1 MTNLKSP
8 TSKVTSFFLLNLLLL
23 TSTFYSQS
31 VNPQIQ
37 EKLTNKDV
45 IEMVKTGISIEI
57 ITVKIKSSKT
67 EFDTSSTALQELKK
81 EGVPDSLVILML
93 QQTSAG
99 EVKPARLRDELTS
112 NFNRLQTSVVTVWSE
127 TSHGTGFLIDK
138 EGLVMTNQ
146 HVVGASQFISVQF
159 DSKRKIPAVL
169 LAASPEKDVA
179 ILWINLDALPDATI
193 ATIAK
198 LDSSEEPAIVE
209 GERVFTIGSPLNQRK
224 IITTGVASKIE
235 ERAILSD
242 ININPGNS
250 GGPLFNSV
258 GEVVGITTFG
268 DVSRSSAGVS
278 GIVRIEE
285 AMSLIDDA
293 RKKMAEVQKPQA
305 KLLPVD
311 PTDTFPLEA
320 IKDIATAKKF
330 DSDRYYLSID
340 DFNINLLTP
349 TLKYRIQTEAER
361 EAAKTREKRNKKDG
375 AIQGT
380 FRPFEDFYG
389 WREYVGEYKP
399 ILIIRATP
407 ALGESF
413 WGAVGRGVAA
423 NYGIRTQAKLR
434 FKTDFYK
441 MRLMCGDKE
450 VEPIHPGKIAHILSE
465 SNYLVSIK
473 DATFEGLYSYPAD
486 AISPQCGKV
495 TLEMYSE
502 KKPTEAKVKVLSE
515 KTVTKIAM
523 DFAPYLD
530 SRKN

>member
-1 MTNLKSP
+1 MKKSI
-8 TSKVTSFFLLNLLLL
+8 SFFLINLLFL
-23 TSTFYSQS
+23 TSIFCSQT
-31 VNPQIQ
+31 VNAQTQ

-45 IEMVKTGISIEI
+45 IEMVKTGVSIEI
-57 ITVKIKSSKT
+57 ITAKIKASKT
-67 EFDTSSTALQELKK
+67 EFDTSPTALQELKK
-81 EGVPDSLVILML
+81 EGVPDALVIVML
-93 QQTSAG
+93 QPTSSS
-99 EVKPARLRDELTS
+99 EVKPTRLKDELTS

-127 TSHGTGFLIDK
+127 FGHGTGFIFDK
-138 EGLVMTNQ
+138 EGLIMTNQ
-146 HVVGASQFISVQF
+146 HVVGPSEFISVQF

-179 ILWINLDALPDATI
+179 ILWVNLDALPDATI
-193 ATIAK
+193 APIAK
-198 LDSSEEPAIVE
+198 LDSPEEPAVVE

-224 IITTGVASKIE
+224 IITTGIASKIE

-250 GGPLFNSV
+250 GGALFNSV

-278 GIVRIEE
+278 GIVRIEQ

-305 KLLPVD
+305 RLLPVD
-311 PTDTFPLEA
+311 PTDIFPLEA

-330 DSDRYYLSID
+330 DADKYLLTID
-340 DFNINLLTP
+340 DFTITLLTP
-349 TLKYRIQTEAER
+349 TLKYRIETEAER

-380 FRPFEDFYG
+380 FRPFENFYG
-389 WREYVGEYKP
+389 WREYVGDYKP
-399 ILIIRATP
+399 ILIIQATP

-423 NYGIRTQAKLR
+423 NYGIHTQAKLR
-434 FKTDFYK
+434 FKTDFYR

-450 VEPIHPGKIAHILSE
+450 VEPIHPAKIAHVLSE
-465 SNYLVSIK
+465 SNYFASIK
-473 DATFEGLYSYPAD
+473 DATYEGLYSYPAD

-502 KKPTEAKVKVLSE
+502 KKPNEAKIKVLNE
-515 KTVTKIAM
+515 KTVLKIAA

-530 SRKN
+530 SRQK